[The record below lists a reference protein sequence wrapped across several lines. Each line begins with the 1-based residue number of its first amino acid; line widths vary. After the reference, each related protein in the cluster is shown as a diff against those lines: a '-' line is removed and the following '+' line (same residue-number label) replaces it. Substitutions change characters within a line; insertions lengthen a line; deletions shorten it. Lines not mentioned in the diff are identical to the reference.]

1 LELAGEARVLPDA
14 MEVAI
19 YRIVEESL
27 INASRHGRARLVT
40 VTLDLGGP
48 ILLTIVD
55 DGVGLPDQME
65 PGIGIRSMR
74 ERAEELG
81 GSFSI
86 APAGEAGVRI
96 EAIFPASLEWSE

>member
-1 LELAGEARVLPDA
+1 
-14 MEVAI
+14 
-19 YRIVEESL
+19 
-27 INASRHGRARLVT
+27 
-40 VTLDLGGP
+40 
-48 ILLTIVD
+48 
-55 DGVGLPDQME
+55 ME